1 MRFSAFCCSSKSNAS
16 LFRSPLSQTEGSDPT
31 QMMMAT
37 TIMDSF
43 MLFGGS
49 ASGPARNESMITQKI
64 SIAAVEIAH
73 KREDE
78 TDSGTG

>member
-1 MRFSAFCCSSKSNAS
+1 
-16 LFRSPLSQTEGSDPT
+16 
-31 QMMMAT
+31 MMMAT
-37 TIMDSF
+37 TIMESF

-49 ASGPARNESMITQKI
+49 ASGPARRESMITQKI
-64 SIAAVEIAH
+64 SMAAVEIAH